1 MKRDISKKVAHIALD
16 KHYKEVYEIE
26 DSKEMDER
34 IEKAIKPREGADPLT
49 EDARLS
55 AIKRAKFN
63 LLNKSFNDP
72 EGAAL
77 H

>member
-1 MKRDISKKVAHIALD
+1 
-16 KHYKEVYEIE
+16 
-26 DSKEMDER
+26 MDER